1 MNMLY
6 AVSMEYRGGTYLS
19 QVTASGESDAL
30 RMWARNVNTDE
41 IRSIGPKWKER
52 LVAAIDNDLSQGIL
66 PTPVRGLVNVWCTS
80 RVISGGLVLLT
91 MTATASA

>member
-6 AVSMEYRGGTYLS
+6 TVSMEYRGGTHLS

-30 RMWARNVNTDE
+30 RMWARNLNIDE
-41 IRSIGPKWKER
+41 IPSIGPKWKER
-52 LVAAIDNDLSQGIL
+52 LVAAIDNDLSEGIL
-66 PTPVRGLVNVWCTS
+66 PTPVPGFVWCTS

-91 MTATASA
+91 MTATANA